1 MNEAS
6 PLELALTLTG
16 AMLEAARAAD
26 WDQLVLLEAQRHPLV
41 MQPVPQNEVSVH
53 QLGELLALD
62 REVQKRVSEARA
74 IAADQWQA
82 EHNRARAIAAYGK

>member
-41 MQPVPQNEVSVH
+41 
-53 QLGELLALD
+53 
-62 REVQKRVSEARA
+62 R
-74 IAADQWQA
+74 
-82 EHNRARAIAAYGK
+82 